1 MQHIDGVVSFRGV
14 SASYGDGTKALDGI
28 DLEIAAGE
36 RVALVGHSGS
46 GKSTLASLLLRL
58 QDPVA
63 GSVLIDGR
71 DLRAYTL
78 ASLRENV
85 AIVLQESVLF
95 TGTIRDNIR
104 MARPDATDADVDEAA
119 RAANVAEFAE
129 TMPEGLDTPVGERGE
144 MLSGGQRQRIAIARG
159 MLRDA
164 RIVIL
169 DEAMAGLDGASA
181 ERVSV
186 ALERLCAGR
195 TTIVI
200 THTLEE
206 AQSCDRVITLR
217 RGRIVD
223 EKDATHA

>member
-1 MQHIDGVVSFRGV
+1 
-14 SASYGDGTKALDGI
+14 
-28 DLEIAAGE
+28 
-36 RVALVGHSGS
+36 
-46 GKSTLASLLLRL
+46 
-58 QDPVA
+58 
-63 GSVLIDGR
+63 
-71 DLRAYTL
+71 
-78 ASLRENV
+78 
-85 AIVLQESVLF
+85 VLF